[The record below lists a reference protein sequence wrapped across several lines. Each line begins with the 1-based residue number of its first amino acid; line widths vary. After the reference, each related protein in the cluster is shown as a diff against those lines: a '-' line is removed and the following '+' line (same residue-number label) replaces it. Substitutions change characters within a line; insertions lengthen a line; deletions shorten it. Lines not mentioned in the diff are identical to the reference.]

1 MTENSDSDDEI
12 MVFHFDEEGNGK
24 QKVDISTEQ
33 FAKSTGLSNNLVDKI
48 SGFLGCELPKPGP
61 SPRILGIQLLSN
73 TIKFCQL

>member
-33 FAKSTGLSNNLVDKI
+33 FAKSTGLSNDLVDKI
-48 SGFLGCELPKPGP
+48 SSFLGYKLPEPSP
-61 SPRILGIQLLSN
+61 SPRTLGIQSLINAATL
-73 TIKFCQL
+73 C